1 MKGVLLGCLVSLA
14 VLVLLF
20 VIVGSLDN
28 RPIDYNAP
36 GNVRTEIYECIDEF
50 RKYPGPVR
58 FSLCMADKGYTRKSG
73 CDDKDEAHCWE
84 RKEASYIK

>member
-1 MKGVLLGCLVSLA
+1 MKGVLLGCLVSLV

-20 VIVGSLDN
+20 AIAGSH
-28 RPIDYNAP
+28 RPVDYKAP
-36 GNVRTEIYECIDEF
+36 GNVRTDIYECIDEF

-84 RKEASYIK
+84 KVASNIK

>member
-28 RPIDYNAP
+28 RPVDYNAP

-50 RKYPGPVR
+50 RKYPGAMR
-58 FSLCMADKGYTRKSG
+58 FSLCMVDKGYTRKSG
-73 CDDKDEAHCWE
+73 CDDKDEAYCWE
-84 RKEASYIK
+84 KEASNIK